1 MDKEQYAILISV
13 LQEISFGIK
22 TIVQNREDCP
32 GSYRS
37 DKLKCTNFCPYAVVC
52 LRDSRNE
59 NIQD

>member
-1 MDKEQYAILISV
+1 MKDEQYAVLISV

-22 TIVQNREDCP
+22 TIILNREDCP

-37 DKLKCTNFCPYAVVC
+37 DSLQCTYFCPYATVC
-52 LRDSRNE
+52 LRDSNYE